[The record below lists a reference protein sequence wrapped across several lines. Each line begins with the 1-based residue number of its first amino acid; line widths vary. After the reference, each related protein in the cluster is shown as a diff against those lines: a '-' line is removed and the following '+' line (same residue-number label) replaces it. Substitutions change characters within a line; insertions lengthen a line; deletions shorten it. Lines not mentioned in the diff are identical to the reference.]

1 MVAERTE
8 TFTSGGVP
16 IDIEWFA
23 ANSNSSPKPA
33 VLMLH
38 GVDGLSLAERYRI
51 GARLTAASGY
61 HVFFPHYFDRTGEN
75 RASLPMVYRHFTTWT
90 ETLQDAVT
98 WLERHPGVDP
108 KRIGVMGI
116 SLGASLA
123 LAAAA
128 EDARIRALVDY
139 FGPVPEGLAARA
151 RRLPPTLILHGEAD
165 PIVPVSHARTLES
178 LLKRLRV
185 PHETAIYPG
194 QGHGFYG
201 AAQADAGRRVGRFLA
216 RHLGM

>member
-1 MVAERTE
+1 
-8 TFTSGGVP
+8 
-16 IDIEWFA
+16 
-23 ANSNSSPKPA
+23 
-33 VLMLH
+33 
-38 GVDGLSLAERYRI
+38 
-51 GARLTAASGY
+51 
-61 HVFFPHYFDRTGEN
+61 
-75 RASLPMVYRHFTTWT
+75 
-90 ETLQDAVT
+90 
-98 WLERHPGVDP
+98 
-108 KRIGVMGI
+108 MGI

-139 FGPVPEGLAARA
+139 FGPVPEGLAAHA
-151 RRLPPTLILHGEAD
+151 RRLPPMLILHGEAD

-178 LLKRLRV
+178 LLKRLGV